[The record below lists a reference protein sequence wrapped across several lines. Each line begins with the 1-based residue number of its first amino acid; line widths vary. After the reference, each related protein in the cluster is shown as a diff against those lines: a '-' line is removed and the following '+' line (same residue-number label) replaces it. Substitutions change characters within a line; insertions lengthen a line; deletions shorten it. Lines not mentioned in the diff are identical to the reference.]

1 MKRIRFAA
9 AAILFLL
16 PLAQAR
22 AAEDDG
28 FSLKGPPKPAFIY
41 YDQKNDGGWTQSF
54 DEARRRME
62 KALGAKI
69 PYVENIAE
77 EDVQVKQAAEK
88 FIQRGFNVIL
98 GTSFGYSDAFK
109 TLAAKYP
116 DVAFLNASGTTNGR
130 NLQSYYGRTYESHYL
145 CGMVAA
151 SMSKSGHLGFVA
163 AHPFG
168 VVNWVVNG
176 YALGARTINPK
187 ATVNTIFIGTWGDP
201 VKERAA
207 AEALI
212 DHGADV
218 IGEHVNTP
226 TPQIVAQ
233 ERGVYGTGHHRDMS
247 EFAPKATVCSAI
259 WVWDRYLTPEIRK
272 IAAGHW
278 HTAPYGAFLGIKDGG
293 TDIALNKALVPKP
306 VIEKVMAARAA
317 IIEGKQIFAGPLT
330 DRDGKERVAAG
341 KTLSDAGLWKMDWY
355 VPGVISQN

>member
-1 MKRIRFAA
+1 MKFLRLTAA
-9 AAILFLL
+9 
-16 PLAQAR
+16 LALTVSFIPMSR
-22 AAEDDG
+22 AEDAG
-28 FSLKGPPKPAFIY
+28 FSLKSPPKPAFLY

-62 KALGAKI
+62 DALGMKI
-69 PYVENIAE
+69 PYVEGIAE
-77 EDVQVKQAAEK
+77 EDVQVRAAAEK
-88 FIQRGFNVIL
+88 YIQRGFNIIL

-109 TLAAKYP
+109 VLAAKYP

-151 SMSKSGHLGFVA
+151 SMSKSGRLGFVA

-176 YALGARTINPK
+176 YALGARLVNPQ

-207 AEALI
+207 AVALI

-233 ERGVYGTGHHRDMS
+233 ERGVYGTGHHRDMK
-247 EFAPKATVCSAI
+247 EFAPKATLCSAE
-259 WVWDRYLTPEIRK
+259 WVWDRYLTPTIKK
-272 IAAGHW
+272 IAAGNW
-278 HTAPYGAFLGIKDGG
+278 HTDPNGAFLGIKEGG
-293 TDIALNKALVPKP
+293 TDIALNKTLVSKA
-306 VIEKVMAARAA
+306 VADKVMAERTA
-317 IIEGKQIFAGPLT
+317 IIEGKQIFTGPMN
-330 DRDGKERVAAG
+330 DREGKPRIAAG
-341 KTLSDAGLWKMDWY
+341 QALSDADLWKMDWY

>member
-1 MKRIRFAA
+1 MTQLRLVLAAAFLILPAA
-9 AAILFLL
+9 AAI
-16 PLAQAR
+16 AD
-22 AAEDDG
+22 DDG
-28 FSLKGPPKPAFIY
+28 FTLKGPPKPAFIY

-54 DEARRRME
+54 DEARQRME
-62 KALGAKI
+62 TDLALKI

-77 EDVQVKQAAEK
+77 EDVQVKEAAEK

-109 TLAAKYP
+109 KLAEKYP
-116 DVAFLNASGTTNGR
+116 DVAFLNASGTTNGK

-145 CGMVAA
+145 CGIVAA
-151 SMSKSGHLGFVA
+151 AMSKTGQLGFVA

-176 YALGARTINPK
+176 YELGAQSINPK
-187 ATVNTIFIGTWGDP
+187 ATLNTIFIGTWGDP

-207 AEALI
+207 AVALI

-233 ERGVYGTGHHRDMS
+233 ERGIYGTGHHRDMS

-259 WVWDRYLTPEIRK
+259 WVWDRYLTPEIKK

-293 TDIALNKALVPKP
+293 TDIAIHNAAVPKE
-306 VIEKVMAARAA
+306 VVDKVMAVRQE
-317 IIEGKQIFAGPLT
+317 IIDGKQVFAGPLA
-330 DRDGKERVAAG
+330 DRDGKERVPAG
-341 KTLSDAGLWKMDWY
+341 GNLSDADLWKMDWY
-355 VPGVISQN
+355 VKGVISQN